1 MFLVIIYNNIY
12 FFREDQAYRMIQILF
27 RRNFFSNNY
36 FNFQS
41 KEYSSIYPKTVKKNH
56 LRLAIDSKFSN
67 FDHRTLRMDFSLLKE
82 LVNEM
87 EDFSSQTHSNSL
99 DDFRNWL
106 NTKAYERENP
116 KHLFKKYE
124 LTVNDLE
131 NEICKQI
138 LLLNRFAKQMIR
150 KGLQNYPQL
159 ANEEFTYLYRLA
171 DYDSLTKMQLVEKNG
186 HEKQTGIEI
195 IKRLLKYGLIE
206 EFADKEDKRSTRVKV
221 TKSGLDLFKKSS
233 TQVTEVAK
241 ILSADLSD
249 EEKKILLKTLKKLNE
264 FHFNVYH
271 EHKNSSFED
280 LGKLLP
286 QKRK

>member
-1 MFLVIIYNNIY
+1 
-12 FFREDQAYRMIQILF
+12 MIQILF
-27 RRNFFSNNY
+27 RRNFFSNNH
-36 FNFQS
+36 FNFQR
-41 KEYSSIYPKTVKKNH
+41 KEYNSIYPKTVKKNH

-67 FDHRTLRMDFSLLKE
+67 FDLRTLRMDFSLLKE